1 MDTLSYPLRY
11 SWVILRINKAR
22 YEPFSPF
29 SLRHSIL
36 PLTRQYLSVPP
47 GVSIGMSFNYR
58 YIIMYKKQ

>member
-29 SLRHSIL
+29 SLRRLIL
-36 PLTRQYLSVPP
+36 PLTRQYPSVPP
-47 GVSIGMSFNYR
+47 GVSIGLSFHFNTL
-58 YIIMYKKQ
+58 